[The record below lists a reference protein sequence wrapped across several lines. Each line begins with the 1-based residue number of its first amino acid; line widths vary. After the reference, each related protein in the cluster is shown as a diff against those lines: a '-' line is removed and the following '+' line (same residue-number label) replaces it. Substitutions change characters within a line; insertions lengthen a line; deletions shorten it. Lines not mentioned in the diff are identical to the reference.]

1 MTSSVADD
9 SETAK
14 KAEKHEGPA
23 HAAPYGLSTLAPAI
37 RLVDVA
43 AEIAEADQMLGAV
56 ASSKLE
62 TIAKQIRALQ
72 DEARRV
78 LERTKENL
86 DLHRAECRFARRPG
100 HVYHLYRK
108 GDGLTWSMIG
118 PDEWRGEPPHEYVG
132 SYRLEA
138 DQSWTPMGEED
149 QRDEALSSEAIL
161 GHLLSEG

>member
-1 MTSSVADD
+1 VADD
-9 SETAK
+9 AK
-14 KAEKHEGPA
+14 KPKSDKHEGPA
-23 HAAPYGLSTLAPAI
+23 HASPYGLSTLAPAI

-43 AEIAEADQMLGAV
+43 AEIAEADQMIGAV

-78 LERTKENL
+78 LEKTKQSL
-86 DLHRAECRFARRPG
+86 DLHRAECRFTRRPG

-108 GDGLTWSMIG
+108 ERGLSWSMIG

-138 DQSWTPMGEED
+138 DQSWTPVGEEEE
-149 QRDEALSSEAIL
+149 RDEALSSEAIL
-161 GHLLSEG
+161 GHLLGEGR